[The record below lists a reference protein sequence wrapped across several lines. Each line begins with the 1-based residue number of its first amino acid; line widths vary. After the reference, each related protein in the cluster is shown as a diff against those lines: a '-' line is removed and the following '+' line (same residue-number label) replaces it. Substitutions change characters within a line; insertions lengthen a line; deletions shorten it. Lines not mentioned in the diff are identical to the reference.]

1 MQHKTPLALFT
12 LLLLWLPGAHAQGE
26 WLLFTD
32 VTATARDLP
41 ADMTPVMATRELEPM
56 LTLFGNLDQER
67 YQVLFEGMAKPD
79 TMAIE
84 RLQLGWN
91 MDQNNTLWIGRFHNP
106 FDYWSDRF
114 HHGLYFQTSQ
124 SRPGVVAFEEDG
136 GVMPIHLSGLLL
148 SGIRLTPD
156 MAGIRYDLALG
167 VGPQVQGDSD
177 GSRLES
183 PSPLAPL
190 ERNGRHGQALSLRL
204 TYLPDILD
212 ENELGLFISRT
223 RMPTENVN
231 NIYGDV
237 IQLAGGLFGHWQKA
251 HFKLLGAAI
260 VIRHQLNMAMPGT
273 VRQTMN
279 HLLSNQYLQGEYG
292 FRPRWQVY
300 ARLETTQGIKDD
312 PYIQSFAMF
321 VEDRALLGLRHDY
334 RRQQAIRLELAR
346 ARHQH
351 NAAPFNSLAL
361 QWSALWP

>member
-1 MQHKTPLALFT
+1 MRHKTPLTLFT
-12 LLLLWLPGAHAQGE
+12 LLLLWLPGAQGE
-26 WLLFTD
+26 WLVFTD
-32 VTATARDLP
+32 VTASARDLP
-41 ADMTPVMATRELEPM
+41 ADMTKIMASRELEPM
-56 LTLFGNLDQER
+56 LTLFGNRDQEH
-67 YQVLFEGMAKPD
+67 YQILFEGMLKPD
-79 TMAIE
+79 AAAIE

-91 MDQNNTLWIGRFHNP
+91 IDANNTLWLGRFHNP

-148 SGIRLTPD
+148 SGIQITPA

-167 VGPQVQGDSD
+167 VGPRVNGDSD

-183 PSPLAPL
+183 PTPLAPL
-190 ERNGRHGQALSLRL
+190 EGGGRHKPALSLRL
-204 TYLPDILD
+204 AYLPDILD

-231 NIYGDV
+231 GIQGEV
-237 IQLAGGLFGHWQKA
+237 IQLAGGLFGHWQNKRME
-251 HFKLLGAAI
+251 LLGAAI
-260 VIRHQLNMAMPGT
+260 AIRHHLNMAMPDMA
-273 VRQTMN
+273 RQTMN
-279 HLLSNQYLQGEYG
+279 HLLSNQYLQGAYG
-292 FRPRWQVY
+292 FRPRWKIY
-300 ARLETTQGIKDD
+300 SRLETTQGIKDD

-321 VEDRALLGLRHDY
+321 VKDRALLGLRHDY
-334 RRQQAIRLELAR
+334 RRQQAIRLEVAR

-351 NAAPFNSLAL
+351 GTMPFNSLAL